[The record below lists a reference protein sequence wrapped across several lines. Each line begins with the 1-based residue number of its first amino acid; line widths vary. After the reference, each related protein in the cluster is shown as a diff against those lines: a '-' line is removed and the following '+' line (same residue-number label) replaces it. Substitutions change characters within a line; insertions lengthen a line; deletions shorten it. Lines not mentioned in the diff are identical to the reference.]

1 MKKTIYNCFA
11 KYLSGYIN
19 FHDTDKKW
27 DQPQQQTKESTYE
40 LNLVFS
46 LEKARWKYFK
56 TMSKIRSK
64 PCKVI
69 RSTLAMKQI

>member
-1 MKKTIYNCFA
+1 MKKMIYNCFA

-40 LNLVFS
+40 
-46 LEKARWKYFK
+46 
-56 TMSKIRSK
+56 
-64 PCKVI
+64 
-69 RSTLAMKQI
+69 